1 MDSKNLIEPK
11 IEPKEEVARS
21 SAPQLGSK
29 MEKQTPGMR
38 QSLLAAKELAAQ
50 LEKTFFFSEGE
61 DVEEHERNDGW
72 QGVNRQGK
80 APRERRYFPLG
91 GKCDVAKVLWE
102 FAKSRSSRRAG
113 EKHSGPTQGAG

>member
-11 IEPKEEVARS
+11 IEPKEEVARA

-50 LEKTFFFSEGE
+50 LEKTFSEGE
-61 DVEEHERNDGW
+61 EEHERNDGW